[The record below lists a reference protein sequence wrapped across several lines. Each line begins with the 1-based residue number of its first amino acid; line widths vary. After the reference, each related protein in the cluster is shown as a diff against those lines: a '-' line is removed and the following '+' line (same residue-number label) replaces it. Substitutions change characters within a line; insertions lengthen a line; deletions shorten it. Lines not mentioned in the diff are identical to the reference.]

1 MAVLS
6 RRGVQ
11 GSATKAG
18 RKAIY
23 IAAGL
28 CVAGAV
34 PLGTAIYSSASRG
47 LNPFTAWACTTEKRG
62 GLSNVSGWDLDIEH
76 TSCDLFSKQEAITV
90 YATPH
95 RPGADESR
103 WFGDRTLLFRYLPGA
118 PDDLL
123 PSFESTG
130 PDRILIT
137 VPSIG
142 SVAVQ
147 KHSLGQTAVNYHIGH
162 IEYPD
167 PGRLSQAH

>member
-1 MAVLS
+1 MTTAV
-6 RRGVQ
+6 RRVRRP
-11 GSATKAG
+11 AVKRT
-18 RKAIY
+18 RKSLY

-28 CVAGAV
+28 CLAGAV
-34 PLGTAIYSSASRG
+34 PLGTAIYSSATQG
-47 LNPFTAWACTTEKRG
+47 LNPFTAWACNSERRG
-62 GLSNVSGWDLDIEH
+62 GLDNVSGWDLEIEH

-90 YATPH
+90 YAAPH
-95 RPGADESR
+95 QAPASRRR
-103 WFGDRTLLFRYLPGA
+103 WFRSRIMLFRYLPESS
-118 PDDLL
+118 DDLL

-137 VPSIG
+137 VPSIA

-147 KHSLGQTAVNYHIGH
+147 QHSLGETAVNYHIGH

>member
-1 MAVLS
+1 MAITVLRV
-6 RRGVQ
+6 RRP
-11 GSATKAG
+11 ATKRS
-18 RKAIY
+18 RKVIY
-23 IAAGL
+23 VAAGL
-28 CVAGAV
+28 CMAGAV
-34 PLGTAIYSSASRG
+34 PLGTAVYSSASRG

-62 GLSNVSGWDLDIEH
+62 GLNDVSGWDLDIEH

-90 YATPH
+90 YASPH
-95 RPGADESR
+95 EAVASQAG
-103 WFGDRTLLFRYLPGA
+103 WFRNRTLLFRYLPGA

-123 PSFESTG
+123 PSFEATG
-130 PDRILIT
+130 PNRILIT

-147 KHSLGQTAVNYHIGH
+147 KHSLGKTAVNYHIGH